1 MHGFFRFR
9 RLGPCPSRHLC
20 NNRFQHTT
28 SLLLHPFA
36 GGKEVRALARKS
48 LIVLVGALSTIWISA
63 APVLAYP
70 WK

>member
-1 MHGFFRFR
+1 M
-9 RLGPCPSRHLC
+9 
-20 NNRFQHTT
+20 
-28 SLLLHPFA
+28 A
-36 GGKEVRALARKS
+36 KKS